1 MITRTVG
8 LLMLGLHCAAALSAA
23 AASDT
28 VPAEAILVR
37 LSAFVGGRESGSAPD
52 VGAVYSN
59 QQLADYVT
67 GWDPASDNAE
77 LENLFGLRELGEV
90 VRQVAAVPSNGGD
103 IHLTFV
109 TREAAFELAIR
120 VEPLAPDSFVA
131 MIEIAKNGHVLAA
144 PKVSSPLGQ
153 RAITSVRN
161 GPEAPFLFIVV
172 EAQRAQTA
180 RLSALAVRKAFD
192 PRLYRVDGE
201 RIAAPKRL
209 TTGAPMG
216 YPEAAKKNR
225 TEGLVILEMTI
236 DKQGVV
242 RDVEVL
248 KEQPDG
254 LTEAAIDHVR
264 QWKFAPAAINGQ
276 PVDVLYTITINFRL
290 PKDEP
295 AAPSPR

>member
-37 LSAFVGGRESGSAPD
+37 LSAFVGGRIRLGARCRGGLQQPATRRLRHGLGSGKQTMP
-52 VGAVYSN
+52 
-59 QQLADYVT
+59 T
-67 GWDPASDNAE
+67 ICC
-77 LENLFGLRELGEV
+77 GLRELGEV

-209 TTGAPMG
+209 
-216 YPEAAKKNR
+216 AAGRRWAIPRRPRR
-225 TEGLVILEMTI
+225 TEPRGSSS
-236 DKQGVV
+236 
-242 RDVEVL
+242 L
-248 KEQPDG
+248 K
-254 LTEAAIDHVR
+254 
-264 QWKFAPAAINGQ
+264 
-276 PVDVLYTITINFRL
+276 
-290 PKDEP
+290 
-295 AAPSPR
+295 